1 MTLTNHG
8 KKWHVTYRIPADES
22 GFRFR
27 LETILLSPL
36 NHDRFVASV
45 EHLKRNHPMA
55 YMEWLHES
63 YPKYLK
69 AALPLQKA
77 FIEAGDRGILEE
89 QNKVIAEQQ
98 RIQKR
103 RFSIIR
109 KEQRLAKQSLTGGFH
124 VSEGGS

>member
-1 MTLTNHG
+1 MQLTNHG
-8 KKWHVTYRIPADES
+8 KKWHVTFRIPADES

-27 LETILLSPL
+27 YETILLSPL
-36 NHDRFVASV
+36 NHERFVTMV
-45 EHLKRNHPMA
+45 EHLKKNHPMA
-55 YMEWLHES
+55 YMECFHES

-69 AALPLQKA
+69 VALPLQKA

-103 RFSIIR
+103 RFAMIR
-109 KEQRLAKQSLTGGFH
+109 KEQRLAKRTRTERGNIS
-124 VSEGGS
+124 